1 MVFIKTISHLNMISD
16 IHFNGNPLNELVS
29 EYDILG
35 KKINKFV
42 QFVEESW
49 MTNKTSNK

>member
-1 MVFIKTISHLNMISD
+1 MSHLNMISD
-16 IHFNGNPLNELVS
+16 IHFNGNPLNELIS
-29 EYDILG
+29 DYDIHG

-49 MTNKTSNK
+49 MTSKTSNK